1 MKRKDFEAEIRDMGF
16 YLIRSKKHLVFAHD
30 EVDYRVVIPTG
41 KEINK
46 MICRR
51 LFKEID
57 QAFEAKEQENAGAD
71 TN

>member
-1 MKRKDFEAEIRDMGF
+1 M
-16 YLIRSKKHLVFAHD
+16 VFAHD
-30 EVDYRVVIPTG
+30 EMDYRVVIPTG

-51 LFKEID
+51 LLKEID
-57 QAFEAKEQENAGAD
+57 QAFEDKEKEDAGTT